1 MNYYFITGT
10 GRGIGKALAELLLQS
25 ENNFVYGLSRS
36 NEIANKNFK
45 HLKTDLNET
54 DKVKLFEFPGL
65 ENAESIVL
73 VNNSFSKMEILHM
86 GKRTS
91 ENIIENYNVNIISP
105 SLLIN
110 NFLKKY
116 QSYENCK
123 RIIINISSGAATT
136 PIEAWSTYC
145 ASKSALA
152 MMSEVI
158 NVEQKLKHP
167 ENPVHIFSF
176 SPGVVDTDA
185 QKEIRKAS
193 PEDFSMV
200 GEFIKFHANNQL
212 SSPESIAE
220 KIYRVMQSPEKFEQ
234 ILVKASEM

>member
-10 GRGIGKALAELLLQS
+10 GRGIGKALAENILKG
-25 ENNFVYGLSRS
+25 ENNYVYGLSRS
-36 NEIANKNFK
+36 NKIENKNFT
-45 HLKTDLNET
+45 HLKTDLNDTEEII
-54 DKVKLFEFPGL
+54 KFEFPDFKD
-65 ENAESIVL
+65 AESIVL
-73 VNNSFSKMEILHM
+73 INNSMAKTEMVHF
-86 GKRTS
+86 GKRS
-91 ENIIENYNVNIISP
+91 PENIIQDFNVNVISP
-105 SLLIN
+105 GLLIN

-116 QSYENCK
+116 QTDKCK
-123 RIIINISSGAATT
+123 RVVLNLSSGAAFT

-158 NVEQKLKHP
+158 DVEQKLKHP

-185 QKEIRKAS
+185 QVNIRKVS

-200 GEFIKFHANNQL
+200 GKFIDFHASNQL
-212 SSPESIAE
+212 AKPEDIAVKICRVIDNPDEFE
-220 KIYRVMQSPEKFEQ
+220 KV
-234 ILVKASEM
+234 LVKAGDL